1 MPTANLTSR
10 PKIAALKPPATGN
23 IFYSHDG
30 DALKG
35 IRLAVGKTKKSW
47 VLSKRIGGSVKSIIL
62 GEWPDLPNGL
72 AAEAVAKDKLKE
84 LNAGTDAATTKV
96 ATLMDAFDSHL
107 RESTAKAATV
117 ATYRLQIANHLDDI
131 FALPIEKVTRDM
143 LLERLKKVSGQKNKS
158 GQPMASTAQH
168 LATIIKMATARAAM
182 IRDTRDIA
190 HKLKA
195 PVVADETPSEEKV
208 KFDPREKWPA
218 LDRIFDCKS
227 LVHRTA
233 WLTMLFTGFRSIN
246 VVSLDWSQIDLTRKE
261 IKLTKMKN
269 GLSRTFPVA
278 DVVIEALKALPHREG
293 YVFPADSKT
302 GHIYSLAARTI
313 IVGEGE
319 DKSEVVV
326 LRQHDCRR
334 LFTTAARKERLPEY
348 IINQM
353 RGDADKKVQ
362 DGYDVGSMS
371 HADANKVAARIIT
384 ECEATPSIALERIK
398 SGN

>member
-23 IFYSHDG
+23 TFYSHDG

-143 LLERLKKVSGQKNKS
+143 LLERLKKVSRQKNKS
-158 GQPMASTAQH
+158 GQPMTSTAQH

-218 LDRIFDCKS
+218 LDRIFECKS

-313 IVGEGE
+313 TVGEGD
-319 DKSEVVV
+319 DKTEVVV

-371 HADANKVAARIIT
+371 HTDANKVAARIIT
-384 ECEATPSIALERIK
+384 ECKATPSIALERIK

>member
-23 IFYSHDG
+23 TFYSHDG

-47 VLSKRIGGSVKSIIL
+47 VLSKRIGGSIKSIIL

-72 AAEAVAKDKLKE
+72 AAEEVAKEKLKQ
-84 LNAGTDAATTKV
+84 LNAGTDAVTTKV

-107 RESTAKAATV
+107 RESTAKPATV
-117 ATYRLQIANHLDDI
+117 ATYRLQITNHLDDI

-143 LLERLKKVSGQKNKS
+143 LLERLKKVSRQKNKS
-158 GQPMASTAQH
+158 GQPMTSTAQH

-195 PVVADETPSEEKV
+195 PVAADDTPSEEKV
-208 KFDPREKWPA
+208 KFDPRETWPA
-218 LDRIFDCKS
+218 LDRIFDCQS

-246 VVSLDWSQIDLTRKE
+246 VIGLDWSQIDLTRKE
-261 IKLTKMKN
+261 VKLTKMKN

-293 YVFPADSKT
+293 YVFPADSRT

-313 IVGEGE
+313 TVGEGD
-319 DKSEVVV
+319 DKQEVVV

-371 HADANKVAARIIT
+371 HADADKVAARIIA
-384 ECEATPSIALERIK
+384 ECGSTPAIALERIK
-398 SGN
+398 SGE

>member
-62 GEWPDLPNGL
+62 GEWPDLPNGF
-72 AAEAVAKDKLKE
+72 AAEEVAKDKLKE
-84 LNAGTDAATTKV
+84 LNAGTDAVTTKV

-117 ATYRLQIANHLDDI
+117 ATYRLQIENHLADI

-143 LLERLKKVSGQKNKS
+143 LLERLKKVSRQKNKS
-158 GQPMASTAQH
+158 GQPMTSTAQH

-195 PVVADETPSEEKV
+195 PVATDDTPSEEKV
-208 KFDPREKWPA
+208 KFDPRGTWPA
-218 LDRIFDCKS
+218 LDRINECNS

-246 VVSLDWSQIDLTRKE
+246 VVGLAWSQIDLTRKE

-278 DVVIEALKALPHREG
+278 DVVIEALQALPHREG
-293 YVFPADSKT
+293 YVFPADSRT

-313 IVGEGE
+313 TVGEGD
-319 DKSEVVV
+319 DKKEVVV

-371 HADANKVAARIIT
+371 HADANKVAARIML
-384 ECEATPSIALERIK
+384 ECGRGPQTPLDLA
-398 SGN
+398 

>member
-1 MPTANLTSR
+1 M
-10 PKIAALKPPATGN
+10 
-23 IFYSHDG
+23 
-30 DALKG
+30 
-35 IRLAVGKTKKSW
+35 
-47 VLSKRIGGSVKSIIL
+47 
-62 GEWPDLPNGL
+62 
-72 AAEAVAKDKLKE
+72 
-84 LNAGTDAATTKV
+84 
-96 ATLMDAFDSHL
+96 
-107 RESTAKAATV
+107 
-117 ATYRLQIANHLDDI
+117 QIENHLADI

-143 LLERLKKVSGQKNKS
+143 LLERLKKVSRQKNKS
-158 GQPMASTAQH
+158 GQPMTSTAQH

-195 PVVADETPSEEKV
+195 PVVADDTPSEEKV
-208 KFDPREKWPA
+208 KFDPRETWPA
-218 LDRIFDCKS
+218 LDRINDCKS

-246 VVSLDWSQIDLTRKE
+246 VVSLDWSQIDLARKE
-261 IKLTKMKN
+261 IRLTKMKN
-269 GLSRTFPVA
+269 GQSRTFPVA

-293 YVFPADSKT
+293 YVFPADSRT

-313 IVGEGE
+313 TVGEGD
-319 DKSEVVV
+319 DKAEVVV

-348 IINQM
+348 IINQI

-371 HADANKVAARIIT
+371 HADANKVAARIML
-384 ECEATPSIALERIK
+384 ECGHS
-398 SGN
+398 S